1 MYNCA
6 PPLYVFSEV
15 MAILKDAM
23 LQEMD
28 TLKAKI
34 LTSLFSKERVAVAL
48 KKEVL
53 DKSTTIQGLEQVN
66 EKQRRQISKMKSLIQ
81 PLKDTVEDQ
90 GVEMTKSRKEFD
102 EIRARVKALELKVKQ
117 GEKRADSL
125 SRKLEEKTR
134 ECLKLVERKECVAE
148 VEELLARVK
157 SDCEDVKKRNI
168 QIEKELEKK
177 RLEKQMLTFEQHLGD
192 VKSHQIEKQTRP
204 LGEGVKRKKE
214 LTNAVTKNKKIRVVE
229 HLKVM
234 VEDNEVA
241 TQLHFPNG
249 GVGGSAVRQEE
260 KKGEVKISKRM
271 SLVSENGLWY
281 LKGTGST
288 ADSIVNP
295 DNVPVIP

>member
-1 MYNCA
+1 
-6 PPLYVFSEV
+6 
-15 MAILKDAM
+15 M

-192 VKSHQIEKQTRP
+192 VKNHQIEKQTRP

>member
-192 VKSHQIEKQTRP
+192 VKNHQIEKQTRP

-288 ADSIVNP
+288 ADSIVNS
-295 DNVPVIP
+295 DNVLP

>member
-1 MYNCA
+1 MEM
-6 PPLYVFSEV
+6 S
-15 MAILKDAM
+15 LKDAM

-192 VKSHQIEKQTRP
+192 VKNHQIEKQTRP

-229 HLKVM
+229 HLKIM

>member
-90 GVEMTKSRKEFD
+90 GVEMTERRKD
-102 EIRARVKALELKVKQ
+102 AGQ
-117 GEKRADSL
+117 S
-125 SRKLEEKTR
+125 
-134 ECLKLVERKECVAE
+134 
-148 VEELLARVK
+148 
-157 SDCEDVKKRNI
+157 
-168 QIEKELEKK
+168 
-177 RLEKQMLTFEQHLGD
+177 
-192 VKSHQIEKQTRP
+192 
-204 LGEGVKRKKE
+204 
-214 LTNAVTKNKKIRVVE
+214 
-229 HLKVM
+229 
-234 VEDNEVA
+234 
-241 TQLHFPNG
+241 
-249 GVGGSAVRQEE
+249 
-260 KKGEVKISKRM
+260 
-271 SLVSENGLWY
+271 
-281 LKGTGST
+281 
-288 ADSIVNP
+288 
-295 DNVPVIP
+295 

>member
-1 MYNCA
+1 MC
-6 PPLYVFSEV
+6 
-15 MAILKDAM
+15 LKGAM

-192 VKSHQIEKQTRP
+192 VKNHQIEKQTRP

-229 HLKVM
+229 HLKIM

>member
-1 MYNCA
+1 MC
-6 PPLYVFSEV
+6 
-15 MAILKDAM
+15 LKDAM

-28 TLKAKI
+28 TLKTKV

-192 VKSHQIEKQTRP
+192 VKNHQIEKQTRP

-214 LTNAVTKNKKIRVVE
+214 MANGVTKNKIRVVE